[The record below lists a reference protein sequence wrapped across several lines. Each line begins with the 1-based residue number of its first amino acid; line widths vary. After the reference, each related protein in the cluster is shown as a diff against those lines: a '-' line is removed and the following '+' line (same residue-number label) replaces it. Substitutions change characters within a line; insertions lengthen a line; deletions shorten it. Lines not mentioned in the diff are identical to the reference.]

1 MKKSFFILFAVC
13 FMQTAYSQTE
23 KGKMFIGGQFSLGG
37 STNSGLDSL
46 TTNNSNVVTFSI
58 SPNLGYF
65 IKDNL
70 AIGVSLNLGNTGE
83 TQNYQNS
90 QNIPPYK
97 TTYNYNYTSYGIGLF
112 VRQYYNIT
120 GNFRFYLNGGI
131 NYSYQTTKLTNTYT
145 DPYANDPTIQENHA
159 NNFSINITPGLVYFI
174 TPKIGIQTTFGGLN
188 YSYSISTIP
197 NVSYDNHSYSSN
209 YGLNLNISSF
219 ALGLNY
225 YF

>member
-1 MKKSFFILFAVC
+1 
-13 FMQTAYSQTE
+13 MQTTYSQTE

-37 STNSGLDSL
+37 NTNSGLDSL
-46 TTNNSNVVTFSI
+46 TTNNTNVVTFSI
-58 SPNLGYF
+58 SPNFGYF

-70 AIGVSLNLGNTGE
+70 AIGAILNFGTSGE

-90 QNIPPYK
+90 QNTPSYK

-112 VRQYYNIT
+112 ARQYYNIT

-131 NYSYQTTKLTNTYT
+131 NYSYQTTKTTYT
-145 DPYANDPTIQENHA
+145 NPTYAYYPTSEENHS
-159 NNFSINITPGLVYFI
+159 NNFSINITPGLAYFV
-174 TPKIGIQTTFGGLN
+174 TPKIAIQTTFGNLFYN
-188 YSYSISTIP
+188 YSISKIP
-197 NVSYDNHSYSSN
+197 NVSYDNHSYSGN
-209 YGLNLNISSF
+209 YGLNLNSSSF